1 MFYSLILCLLCCWCI
16 ALKYLQTRLRPL
28 LTTTDVSTQQITE
41 LCGLETG
48 AGACLLQW
56 PAPTQ
61 SSGRGHDDVD
71 WQSHGT
77 WGTRFCNSQLQC
89 FKLCRYFCNWVM
101 SKQDSSVLMK
111 VCCQIVE
118 NVLTLYFKLRK
129 NPSKYTNVQLVLLMK
144 NSPVL
149 FQSMSDVNTQQVD
162 QFREFSKIYNTM
174 SEICFNQCVWDF
186 GTEEVRT
193 RKEVGKI

>member
-1 MFYSLILCLLCCWCI
+1 M
-16 ALKYLQTRLRPL
+16 LQ
-28 LTTTDVSTQQITE
+28 
-41 LCGLETG
+41 
-48 AGACLLQW
+48 
-56 PAPTQ
+56 
-61 SSGRGHDDVD
+61 
-71 WQSHGT
+71 
-77 WGTRFCNSQLQC
+77 N
-89 FKLCRYFCNWVM
+89 FKVCRYFGNWVM

-118 NVLTLYFKLRK
+118 NVITLYFKLRE
-129 NPSKYTNVQLVLLMK
+129 NPSKYTNVQVELK
-144 NSPVL
+144 ISPVF

-193 RKEVGKI
+193 RKEGGNRRLIL